1 MGIIP
6 RFNKKLVSRI
16 KELREE
22 QKISQQ
28 ELAKSVG
35 VSRQT
40 IYYLE
45 RGMSNPSLT
54 LSLDISKILNKPIED
69 IFYYEP
75 VIVEFLGN
83 KTVDEMDEI
92 AEFTGINL
100 ENILNLRKIDDI

>member
-1 MGIIP
+1 MP

-40 IYYLE
+40 IYY
-45 RGMSNPSLT
+45 
-54 LSLDISKILNKPIED
+54 
-69 IFYYEP
+69 
-75 VIVEFLGN
+75 
-83 KTVDEMDEI
+83 
-92 AEFTGINL
+92 
-100 ENILNLRKIDDI
+100 